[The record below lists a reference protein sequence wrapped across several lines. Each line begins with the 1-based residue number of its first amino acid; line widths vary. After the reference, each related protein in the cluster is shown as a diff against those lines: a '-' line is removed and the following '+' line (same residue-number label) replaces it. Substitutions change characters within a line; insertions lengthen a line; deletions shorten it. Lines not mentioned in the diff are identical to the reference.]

1 MRSRQLVPYH
11 GDVVPL
17 SDSDSGTPQEL
28 SQYTTLR
35 VGGPARRV
43 VVAESEDQIVA
54 AVAAAD
60 EADEPLL
67 ILGGGSNVVISDSE
81 WAGTVLLIRTTGVH
95 KTDSC
100 GAGTVAVAAGENWDQ
115 IVKWAIAE
123 DLAGIEAL
131 SGIPG
136 NVGATPIQNVGA
148 YGQEVAESLQ
158 RVRVYDRSRREQ
170 RVFDND
176 ECGFA
181 YRDSRFKRE
190 PGRFVV
196 LEVEFRWEASSDSK
210 PVQYGELA
218 RMLGVGVGDR
228 APLADVRAAVL
239 HLRRGKGMV
248 LDSEDHDTWSVGSF
262 FINPIV
268 DRETADRLPE
278 EAPIFPLGDGRYKT
292 SAAWLI
298 QESGFE
304 PGYRV
309 GPAGLSTKH
318 TLAIT
323 NRGAADTD
331 SILDLARKIRSGV
344 SANFGVLLQPE
355 PVFVGCAL

>member
-1 MRSRQLVPYH
+1 M
-11 GDVVPL
+11 PL

-43 VVAESEDQIVA
+43 VVAETEDQIVA
-54 AVAAAD
+54 TVAAAD

-262 FINPIV
+262 FINPVV

-278 EAPIFPLGDGRYKT
+278 EAPIFPLGDDRYKT

-309 GPAGLSTKH
+309 GSAGLSTKH

-323 NRGAADTD
+323 NRGAADTE